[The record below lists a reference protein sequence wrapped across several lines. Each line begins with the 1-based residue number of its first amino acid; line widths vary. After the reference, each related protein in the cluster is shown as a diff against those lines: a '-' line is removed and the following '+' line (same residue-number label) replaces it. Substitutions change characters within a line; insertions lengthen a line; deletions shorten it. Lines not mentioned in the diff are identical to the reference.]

1 MKKKL
6 WFAIG
11 AVILVVAAFFIF
23 QTDFFSGEKGEKE
36 VFVTVKD
43 EVKNVVLLERARF
56 HTDAETLGDFLE
68 EKKETLG
75 VVMVNSEYGRFV
87 TTVKN
92 LASTDMQ
99 NGPWWMY
106 AYESPSKN
114 LTMEVGQAPGVDE
127 VGLSDQDEVIF
138 VFTQDMGF

>member
-75 VVMVNSEYGRFV
+75 VVMVDSEYGRFV
-87 TTVKN
+87 TTIWYL
-92 LASTDMQ
+92 LALSQPFLEQNHLNAKPYPSTILFQ
-99 NGPWWMY
+99 HAKRFP
-106 AYESPSKN
+106 SPKSTPNKRPIH
-114 LTMEVGQAPGVDE
+114 Q
-127 VGLSDQDEVIF
+127 
-138 VFTQDMGF
+138 

>member
-56 HTDAETLGDFLE
+56 HTDAETLGDFSE

-75 VVMVNSEYGRFV
+75 VVMVDSEYGRFV